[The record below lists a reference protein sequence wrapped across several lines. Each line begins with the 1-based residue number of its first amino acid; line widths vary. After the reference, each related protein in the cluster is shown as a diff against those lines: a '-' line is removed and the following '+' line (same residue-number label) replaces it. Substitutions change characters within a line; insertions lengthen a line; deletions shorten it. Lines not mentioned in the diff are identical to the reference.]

1 MKEIKELPYTRQQ
14 KILQQLNKND
24 CVKIEQLARDFN
36 VSNMTIYRDIL
47 QLEKSGDA
55 LRVYGGV
62 KAVNK
67 AAADRNEEGMSQSTI
82 PTVLRPYCDSTIEE
96 RFHHEIEAKRA
107 IARVAAGYVK
117 DGDVIAI
124 DPSTTTLHM
133 CSYLLNRKIT
143 VVTTSMSVA
152 LQLASSK
159 FIDIILCGGTVRK
172 SALSVV
178 GALLPG
184 VLKQIRINKCFLS
197 SHGFTFEHGLTDMTM
212 EECDAKKQLLSR
224 SNEVYVLI
232 DHTKVNQYSSF
243 VVCDVVDMTR
253 IITDSA
259 TQKIRKKK
267 EIMQQCVEAG
277 CKVTYTKEKDHIKEK
292 NEKD

>member
-14 KILQQLNKND
+14 KILEQLNRND
-24 CVKIEQLARDFN
+24 CVKIEQLAKDFN

-67 AAADRNEEGMSQSTI
+67 ATAGAEEEGVAQNTI
-82 PTVLRPYCDSTIEE
+82 PSVLKPYCDSTIEE
-96 RFHHEIEAKRA
+96 RFHRQIAEKRA
-107 IARVAAGYVK
+107 IARVAASYVK

-152 LQLASSK
+152 LQLTSSK
-159 FIDIILCGGTVRK
+159 FIDVILCGGMVRK
-172 SALSVV
+172 SALSIV
-178 GALLPG
+178 GSLLPS

-212 EECDAKKQLLSR
+212 EECDAKKQLLDR
-224 SNEVYVLI
+224 SNEIYVLI

-243 VVCDVVDMTR
+243 VVCDVEDMTR
-253 IITDSA
+253 IITDSS
-259 TQKIRKKK
+259 TQKIKKKK
-267 EIMQQCVEAG
+267 EIMQQCIEAG
-277 CKVTYTKEKDHIKEK
+277 CKVTYAREHIKEK
-292 NEKD
+292 TVGME

>member
-1 MKEIKELPYTRQQ
+1 MKEMKELPYTRQQ
-14 KILQQLNKND
+14 KILEQLNRND
-24 CVKIEQLARDFN
+24 CVKIEQLAKDFN

-62 KAVNK
+62 KAANK
-67 AAADRNEEGMSQSTI
+67 AAPGTDGETRVPHNTI
-82 PTVLRPYCDSTIEE
+82 PSVLKPYCDSTIEE
-96 RFHHEIEAKRA
+96 RFHRQMEEKRA
-107 IARVAAGYVK
+107 IAKVAASYVK

-152 LQLASSK
+152 LQLTSSK
-159 FIDIILCGGTVRK
+159 FIDVILCGGVVRK
-172 SALSVV
+172 SALSIV
-178 GALLPG
+178 GSLLPS

-212 EECDAKKQLLSR
+212 EECDAKKQLLNR

-232 DHTKVNQYSSF
+232 DHTKINQYSSF
-243 VVCDVVDMTR
+243 VVCDVEDMTR

-259 TQKIRKKK
+259 TQKIKEKK
-267 EIMQQCVEAG
+267 EIMQKCIEAG
-277 CKVTYTKEKDHIKEK
+277 CKVTYAKDRMGTG
-292 NEKD
+292 

>member
-14 KILQQLNKND
+14 KILEQLNKND
-24 CVKIEQLARDFN
+24 CVKIEQLAKDFN

-47 QLEKSGDA
+47 QLEKSGEA

-62 KAVNK
+62 KAANK
-67 AAADRNEEGMSQSTI
+67 AAADVNEEGTAQNTI
-82 PTVLRPYCDSTIEE
+82 PTVLKPYCDSTIEE

-107 IARVAAGYVK
+107 IARVAASYVK

-152 LQLASSK
+152 LQLTSSK
-159 FIDIILCGGTVRK
+159 FIDVILCGGMVRK
-172 SALSVV
+172 SALSIV
-178 GALLPG
+178 GSLLPS

-212 EECDAKKQLLSR
+212 EECDAKKQLLNR

-243 VVCDVVDMTR
+243 VVCDVEDMTR

-259 TQKIRKKK
+259 TQKIKKKK
-267 EIMQQCVEAG
+267 EIMQQCTEAG
-277 CKVTYTKEKDHIKEK
+277 CKVTYAKV
-292 NEKD
+292 

>member
-82 PTVLRPYCDSTIEE
+82 PTVLRPYCDSTIED
-96 RFHHEIEAKRA
+96 RFQHEIEAKRA

-277 CKVTYTKEKDHIKEK
+277 CKVTYAKEKDHIKEK

>member
-67 AAADRNEEGMSQSTI
+67 AASDRNEEGMSQSTI

-277 CKVTYTKEKDHIKEK
+277 CKVTYAKEKDHIKEK

>member
-232 DHTKVNQYSSF
+232 DHTKVNQYSS
-243 VVCDVVDMTR
+243 
-253 IITDSA
+253 
-259 TQKIRKKK
+259 
-267 EIMQQCVEAG
+267 
-277 CKVTYTKEKDHIKEK
+277 
-292 NEKD
+292 

>member
-14 KILQQLNKND
+14 KILEQLNRND
-24 CVKIEQLARDFN
+24 CVKIEQLAKDFN

-67 AAADRNEEGMSQSTI
+67 AATGAEEEGVAQNTI
-82 PTVLRPYCDSTIEE
+82 PSVLKPYCDSTIEE
-96 RFHHEIEAKRA
+96 RFHRQIEEKRA
-107 IARVAAGYVK
+107 IARVAASYVK

-152 LQLASSK
+152 LQLTSSK
-159 FIDIILCGGTVRK
+159 FIDVILCGGMVRK
-172 SALSVV
+172 SALSIV
-178 GALLPG
+178 GSLLPS

-212 EECDAKKQLLSR
+212 EECDAKKQLLDR
-224 SNEVYVLI
+224 SNEIYVLI

-243 VVCDVVDMTR
+243 VVCDVEDMTR
-253 IITDSA
+253 IITDSS
-259 TQKIRKKK
+259 TQKIKKKK
-267 EIMQQCVEAG
+267 EIMQQCIEAG
-277 CKVTYTKEKDHIKEK
+277 CKVTYAREHIKEK
-292 NEKD
+292 TGME

>member
-14 KILQQLNKND
+14 KILQELNKND
-24 CVKIEQLARDFN
+24 CVKIEQLAKDFN

-47 QLEKSGDA
+47 QLEKSGEA

-62 KAVNK
+62 KAANK

-82 PTVLRPYCDSTIEE
+82 PTVLKPYCDSTIEE

-107 IARVAAGYVK
+107 IARAAASYVK

-152 LQLASSK
+152 LQLTSSK
-159 FIDIILCGGTVRK
+159 FIDVILCGGMVRK

-243 VVCDVVDMTR
+243 VVCDAADMTR

-267 EIMQQCVEAG
+267 EIMQQCIEAG
-277 CKVTYTKEKDHIKEK
+277 CKVTYAKGREHIREK
-292 NEKD
+292 NEKE